1 MLGKTENASQA
12 RRMRFAEPQA
22 LRKEV
27 REMKRT
33 TWGIVLMLTGV
44 WVMLAC
50 SGEPRTAREEP
61 AGPASAVE
69 EASFPDPGPEEAKEV
84 EEFVRQWVGERAGEG
99 NVYDIPPRAGQEVA
113 GVLTGFH
120 TVHQEDADTYYVC
133 VDFVQ
138 AEDTYD
144 IDFFIDRTAEG
155 LTVSEHHLHKVNGE
169 AVE

>member
-1 MLGKTENASQA
+1 
-12 RRMRFAEPQA
+12 
-22 LRKEV
+22 
-27 REMKRT
+27 MKRAT
-33 TWGIVLMLTGV
+33 WWGIVLMWTGV
-44 WVMLAC
+44 WAMLAC
-50 SGEPRTAREEP
+50 SGESRTAREEP

-99 NVYDIPPRAGQEVA
+99 NVYEIPPRAGQEVA
-113 GVLTGFH
+113 GALTGFH

-144 IDFFIDRTAEG
+144 VDFFIDRTAEG
-155 LTVSEHHLHKVNGE
+155 LTISEHHLHKINGE